1 MGKREDLSSILV
13 IGSGPIVIGQACEFD
28 YSGTQAC
35 RVLVAEG
42 YRVILANSNPA
53 TIMTDPDLADRTY
66 IEPLDVEVLTAII
79 ERERPDALLPTMGGQ
94 TALNLAMELSERGV
108 LAAYDVELIGAN
120 AEAIGTAENRERFKA
135 AMTEIGL
142 GVPASG
148 FVKAPRRMGL
158 DGIERPDMAAGL
170 EQALAVAEDV
180 GYPIIVRPS
189 FILGGKG
196 TGIANDREEF
206 AFLARTGLAASPV
219 SEILI
224 ERSIAGWKEFE
235 LEVMRDRLDNCVV
248 VCSIEN
254 FDPMGVHT
262 GDSVTVAPAQTL
274 SDVEYQQMRDA
285 AFACIRRVGVETGG
299 SNIQF
304 AVNPET
310 GQLLVIEMNP
320 RVSRSSALAS
330 KATGFPIAKI
340 AARLAVGYTLDE
352 IANDITRATPACF
365 EPTIDYVVT
374 KIPRWAFE
382 KLPGAPERLGT
393 RMQSVGEV
401 MAIGRTFEESLQ
413 KALRG
418 RELGRWGLN
427 CDPGEGRFDAMATS
441 ELVERATVPT
451 PDRPF
456 QLESALRR
464 GVAVEELAAA
474 TGIDPWFL
482 DRFAAI
488 VAERSR
494 LEELALEADSAGIA
508 ALSRADWRRA
518 KRLGFADGQVAY
530 VFGTTESVARA
541 ARLSAGVVP
550 TFKTVDTCAAEFVA
564 ETPYY
569 YATYEDEDEVRPAA
583 KPRVVILGSGPNRI
597 GQGIEFDYCCVHA
610 SMALRASGYETVMI
624 NCNPETVSTDY
635 DTSDRLYFEPL
646 TEEAVLDVLAA
657 EQAAGAG
664 GVVGII
670 VALGGQTPLRL
681 AGRLPAAAI
690 LGTSPVA
697 IDAAEDR
704 EQWSAVCS
712 ELGIPQPP
720 GGTARSL
727 TEALAIVGTFGYPT
741 LLRPSYVLG
750 GRAMEIVYDD
760 AGLSSAYGALSLSAE
775 GALASERPI
784 LIDRF
789 LEDAIEVDTDAI
801 RDASGEVLI
810 GAVMEHVEEAGVHS
824 GDSACVIPPPTL
836 DPATVAVIEDYT
848 TRIAD
853 RLGVIGPIN
862 VQYAV
867 KDRQVFV
874 IEANPRASRTVP
886 FVAKATGVPLAKIAA
901 RTLVGATL
909 AELRAE
915 GVLLGPRTDRRVP
928 VPAHVS
934 VKEAVLPFD
943 RFPGVDSLL
952 GPEMRSTGE
961 VMGIDRTFG
970 LAFAKSQIAAG
981 NRLPEKGV
989 VFLSLAD
996 RDKRAGVEVAKAFVA
1011 MGFSLAATTGTAT
1024 YVRERGIEVVTTVA
1038 KVGDGLGDTDRLEP
1052 LGAAGSGRRDRV
1064 DAVDLIERGE
1074 IQLVVNTP
1082 RGRGPRADGA
1092 HIRQAASANGVPCLT
1107 TIAADRAAA
1116 AGIADWGRHSLQVRS
1131 LQEHHRSARESVVR
1145 DVAHGGHGAAR

>member
-1 MGKREDLSSILV
+1 
-13 IGSGPIVIGQACEFD
+13 
-28 YSGTQAC
+28 
-35 RVLVAEG
+35 
-42 YRVILANSNPA
+42 
-53 TIMTDPDLADRTY
+53 
-66 IEPLDVEVLTAII
+66 
-79 ERERPDALLPTMGGQ
+79 
-94 TALNLAMELSERGV
+94 
-108 LAAYDVELIGAN
+108 
-120 AEAIGTAENRERFKA
+120 
-135 AMTEIGL
+135 
-142 GVPASG
+142 
-148 FVKAPRRMGL
+148 
-158 DGIERPDMAAGL
+158 
-170 EQALAVAEDV
+170 
-180 GYPIIVRPS
+180 
-189 FILGGKG
+189 
-196 TGIANDREEF
+196 
-206 AFLARTGLAASPV
+206 
-219 SEILI
+219 
-224 ERSIAGWKEFE
+224 
-235 LEVMRDRLDNCVV
+235 
-248 VCSIEN
+248 
-254 FDPMGVHT
+254 
-262 GDSVTVAPAQTL
+262 
-274 SDVEYQQMRDA
+274 
-285 AFACIRRVGVETGG
+285 
-299 SNIQF
+299 
-304 AVNPET
+304 
-310 GQLLVIEMNP
+310 
-320 RVSRSSALAS
+320 
-330 KATGFPIAKI
+330 
-340 AARLAVGYTLDE
+340 
-352 IANDITRATPACF
+352 
-365 EPTIDYVVT
+365 
-374 KIPRWAFE
+374 
-382 KLPGAPERLGT
+382 
-393 RMQSVGEV
+393 
-401 MAIGRTFEESLQ
+401 
-413 KALRG
+413 
-418 RELGRWGLN
+418 
-427 CDPGEGRFDAMATS
+427 
-441 ELVERATVPT
+441 
-451 PDRPF
+451 
-456 QLESALRR
+456 
-464 GVAVEELAAA
+464 
-474 TGIDPWFL
+474 
-482 DRFAAI
+482 
-488 VAERSR
+488 
-494 LEELALEADSAGIA
+494 
-508 ALSRADWRRA
+508 
-518 KRLGFADGQVAY
+518 
-530 VFGTTESVARA
+530 
-541 ARLSAGVVP
+541 
-550 TFKTVDTCAAEFVA
+550 
-564 ETPYY
+564 
-569 YATYEDEDEVRPAA
+569 
-583 KPRVVILGSGPNRI
+583 
-597 GQGIEFDYCCVHA
+597 
-610 SMALRASGYETVMI
+610 
-624 NCNPETVSTDY
+624 
-635 DTSDRLYFEPL
+635 
-646 TEEAVLDVLAA
+646 
-657 EQAAGAG
+657 
-664 GVVGII
+664 
-670 VALGGQTPLRL
+670 
-681 AGRLPAAAI
+681 
-690 LGTSPVA
+690 
-697 IDAAEDR
+697 
-704 EQWSAVCS
+704 
-712 ELGIPQPP
+712 
-720 GGTARSL
+720 
-727 TEALAIVGTFGYPT
+727 
-741 LLRPSYVLG
+741 
-750 GRAMEIVYDD
+750 VYDD
-760 AGLSSAYGALSLSAE
+760 AGLSSAYEALSLSAE

-1107 TIAADRAAA
+1107 TIAAARAAA

>member
-1 MGKREDLSSILV
+1 MGKREDLHSILV

-35 RVLVAEG
+35 RVLKAEG
-42 YRVILANSNPA
+42 YRVVLANSNPA

-66 IEPLDVEVLTAII
+66 IEPLDADVLSAII

-94 TALNLAMELSERGV
+94 TALNLAMELSDRGV
-108 LAAYDVELIGAN
+108 LERFGVELIGAN
-120 AEAIGTAENRERFKA
+120 AEAIRTAENRDRFKA
-135 AMTEIGL
+135 AMLEIGL

-148 FVKAPRRMGL
+148 FVTAPKRVGL
-158 DGIERPDMAAGL
+158 DGIERADLNVGL
-170 EQALAVAEDV
+170 ELAMAVADDI
-180 GYPIIVRPS
+180 GYPVIVRPS

-196 TGIANDREEF
+196 TGIARDREEF
-206 AFLARTGLAASPV
+206 AGLARTGLATSPV
-219 SEILI
+219 AEILI
-224 ERSIAGWKEFE
+224 EHSISGWKEFE

-274 SDVEYQQMRDA
+274 SDVEYQRMRDA

-304 AVNPET
+304 AVNPES
-310 GQLLVIEMNP
+310 GELLVIEMNP

-352 IANDITRATPACF
+352 IPNDITKATPACF

-382 KLPGAPERLGT
+382 KLPGAPARLGT

-418 RELGRWGLN
+418 LELGRAGLN
-427 CDPGEGRFDAMATS
+427 CDAGEARFDALPTD
-441 ELVERATVPT
+441 ELVERSTVPS

-464 GVAVEELAAA
+464 GVSVEALAEA

-488 VAERSR
+488 VAERAR
-494 LEELALEADSAGIA
+494 LAAIGGGSGSTGVA
-508 ALSRADWRRA
+508 ALSKADWRRA
-518 KRLGFADGQVAY
+518 KRLGFSDAQVAWL
-530 VFGTTESVARA
+530 FGTSEAEARA
-541 ARLSAGVVP
+541 ARLKAGVLP
-550 TFKTVDTCAAEFVA
+550 TFKTVDTCGAEFAA

-569 YATYEDEDEVRPAA
+569 YATYEDEDEVRPASA
-583 KPRVVILGSGPNRI
+583 PRVVILGSGPNRI

-610 SMALRASGYETVMI
+610 SMALRDAGYETVMV

-635 DTSDRLYFEPL
+635 DTSDRLYFEPV
-646 TEEAVLDVLAA
+646 TEEAVLDVVAA
-657 EQAAGAG
+657 EQGAGAG
-664 GVVGII
+664 GVVGVI
-670 VALGGQTPLRL
+670 VSLGGQTPLRL
-681 AGRLPAAAI
+681 AGRLPAPLI
-690 LGTSPVA
+690 LGTSPSA

-704 EQWSAVCS
+704 ELWSAVCE
-712 ELGIPQPP
+712 ELAIPQPE
-720 GGTARSL
+720 GGTAR
-727 TEALAIVGTFGYPT
+727 TVEEAIAIVDRIGYPA

-760 AGLSSAYGALSLSAE
+760 DGLRFAFAELSLGAE
-775 GALASERPI
+775 GVLATERPI

-789 LEDAIEVDTDAI
+789 LEDAIEVDVDAI
-801 RDASGEVLI
+801 RDCAGEVLI

-836 DPATVAVIEDYT
+836 GPETVAVIEGH
-848 TRIAD
+848 TRNIAH
-853 RLGVIGPIN
+853 RLGVVGPIN

-867 KDRQVFV
+867 KDAQVFV
-874 IEANPRASRTVP
+874 IEANPRASRTIP

-901 RTLVGATL
+901 RTIVGATL

-915 GVLLGPRTDRRVP
+915 GILLGRTP
-928 VPAHVS
+928 PARGPEHVS

-943 RFPGVDSLL
+943 RFPDVDALL

-989 VFLSLAD
+989 VFMSLAD
-996 RDKRAGVEVAKAFVA
+996 RDKAAGVEVAGAFA
-1011 MGFSLAATTGTAT
+1011 ALGFSLAATSGTASHLSAH
-1024 YVRERGIEVVTTVA
+1024 GIDVTTLVA
-1038 KVGDGLGDTDRLEP
+1038 KVGDTS
-1052 LGAAGSGRRDRV
+1052 AGRAVADADGHA
-1064 DAVDLIERGE
+1064 DAVDLIERGS

-1092 HIRQAASANGVPCLT
+1092 YIRQAASANDVPCVT
-1107 TIAADRAAA
+1107 TIAAARAAA
-1116 AGIADWGRHSLQVRS
+1116 AGIADWGLHSLEVRS
-1131 LQEHHRSARESVVR
+1131 LQEHHGR
-1145 DVAHGGHGAAR
+1145 